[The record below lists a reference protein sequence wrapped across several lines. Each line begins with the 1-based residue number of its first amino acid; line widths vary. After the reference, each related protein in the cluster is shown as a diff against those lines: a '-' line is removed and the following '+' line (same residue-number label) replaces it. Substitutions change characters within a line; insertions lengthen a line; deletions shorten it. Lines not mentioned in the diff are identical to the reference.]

1 MEPSKTTATPLTR
14 AMETIKQ
21 LRAQLDAAGDR
32 RPLAVVG
39 AGLRLPGGITDLDGY
54 WRALR
59 DGRDLVRARPQQRL
73 APFAAEWAELPNQG
87 SFLDEVLDFDA
98 DFFGISPREARAV
111 DPQHRLLLEVAWEAL
126 EDAALPPARLGDAKV
141 GVWVGITG
149 GQDYRDW
156 QTGDLDAYWA
166 TGNGHSFAAGRISYC
181 LGLTGPAVAV
191 DTACSSSLVALH
203 QAGQA
208 LRRGEVDVALAGGV
222 NLVLSPGSTRIIEQ
236 TRSLSPDGR
245 CKAFD
250 ARANGFVRGEGCGI
264 VVLKRLDRAL
274 ADGDRI
280 HGVVAGS
287 ALNQDGRSSGFTAPN
302 VLAQTALLEA
312 ALADAG
318 LTAADIGL
326 VEAHGTGTSLGDPIE
341 MDAILD
347 ALGRKNGGRPLH
359 VGSVKANLGHLEG
372 ASGVAGVL
380 KALLC
385 VKHGE
390 VPPLVHFR
398 TLNPRI
404 DLDGTAVTLSREVAD
419 WGSGGQYAGVSSFGM
434 IGTNAHVIVGPAE
447 AAAAVVAAEVR
458 GFDLSARTESALR
471 ELAGELAAVAVGL
484 GEDEYPAFA
493 YTAGEG
499 RTRHEVAVRIVAAT
513 AAEAADALRAVA
525 EGREHAA
532 VGAADGEGFGPLPR
546 RVIDLPHYP
555 WQRARHAPEGCDAA
569 TASGG
574 AAGGSGGTGAGLAS
588 GGGSASGRGAGG
600 SVSAGADAASGRS
613 GAGIG
618 LASGGGSAS
627 GWGAG
632 GSVGA
637 GAGIGLASGGGSAS
651 GWGAGGSVGAGAG
664 IGLASGGGSASGWGA
679 GGSVGAGAGTGLA
692 SGGGAAARSGVGAGT
707 AFDGA
712 SASERGAAGSV
723 PLYEVG
729 WERVAEP
736 GAAGAA
742 GTVVLAGDDVQVLA
756 LLATQWQ
763 ALGHRGVLLGAELP
777 SLAGLPGLPGWE
789 SAGLPVGDAAWG
801 DFWAA
806 RPEQGPFTL
815 LLAPRATPLPERPEG
830 ADPAADGARLLAEVT
845 VAVRALAASGRD
857 GRAFALT
864 RAVRRVSDTD
874 PVVAADHGLLHGLLP
889 VLGLEYP
896 SHWGGVIDLP
906 AGPAEADA
914 RTALALAAAGTAPG
928 GARVEDL
935 LAVRAGAAFGARLRA
950 VDGWRP
956 ELPVD
961 PDAGYL
967 ITGGAGGVGRA
978 VAEDLVR
985 RGARHLLL
993 VGRTP
998 LERLPQA
1005 TADWL
1010 ASLAAGGV
1018 TALYRSADCDR
1029 YEELAAA
1036 LSASGLPAL
1045 RGVVHAAGTLPLG
1058 PLAEADAEAFAQ
1070 GLRGKFSG
1078 AWWLHLLTEGL
1089 DLDFFL
1095 TTSSASALWGADGRG
1110 AYAAANGG
1118 LDALAA
1124 YRVAAGRPASAV
1136 AFGAWALDGMA
1147 DEDGRRTLARMGLA
1161 DLDGT
1166 TGCSVLTAATPGG
1179 SGQVLAC
1186 PVEWPRFL
1194 EVMEAS
1200 RARALFAEVAAEDAA
1215 GAQLPALREELLA
1228 LPEQARAAAAAVH
1241 VGRTL
1246 AAVLGHAEG
1255 HTVPPGTGFY
1265 NLGLDSI
1272 MAVDLARDLSLAFAV
1287 DLKVADVFNYPT
1299 VEQLSAL
1306 VAARVADAP
1315 AAAPARTAGA
1325 GARAGRPVTT
1335 AAEADAGATAVP
1347 QGYGSEPVAIVGMA
1361 GRFPGADSVEEL
1373 WQLLAEGRDAVGPV
1387 PADRWDGAALHSA
1400 DPLSTGTVST
1410 DQGGF
1415 LSDLA
1420 RFDAAFFGVPAR
1432 EAESLDP
1439 QHRLLLEAAWHALED
1454 AGSDPRAV
1462 RGSRTGVFVG
1472 ISNSDYARL
1481 LERGGLRDL
1490 DAYFGTGTALNAAA
1504 GRLAYT
1510 LGANGPALAVDTA
1523 CSSSLVAL
1531 HLAVRS
1537 LRSGESDRAL
1547 AGGVN
1552 VIASPECSVAV
1563 SRAHML
1569 SPDGRCKTFSAEA
1582 NGFVRAEGVG
1592 VLVLKRLSD
1601 ARRDGDRV
1609 LAVVHGTAVNQD
1621 GASSGLTVPSGR
1633 AQEAVI
1639 RDALADAELPG
1650 SAISYL
1656 EAHGTGTSLGDP
1668 IELAA
1673 AWAALGPDRR
1683 PGEPLHVGSV
1693 KSNIG
1698 HCESASGI
1706 AGVIKTVLALRHR
1719 RLPASLH
1726 AENLNPHVPWD
1737 EMNVRVVDAL
1747 TPWRTGDRPRLAG
1760 VSSFGFSGTNAQV
1773 ILGEAPETAERPAAE
1788 GPYLLPLSAPD
1799 GAGLARLAERWTER
1813 LAEAGDEELPGL
1825 AATAGAGR
1833 AHFPVRRALLGST
1846 AAELRAQL
1854 ADLTV
1859 PGAQDA
1865 PRIAFLFSGMGSQ
1878 YFGMGRELYESEPV
1892 FRDAIDTADRTLAPL
1907 LGTSLLDLMFH
1918 GSDESLIDQTRFVQP
1933 TVIAL
1938 ELALVA
1944 LWESWGVRAA
1954 AVTGHSVGEIAAA
1967 IHAGVLD
1974 LEAGLTLVAHRA
1986 RLMHSTETGAML
1998 SLAAPLERVTG
2009 WLAGS
2014 DCDLAAV
2021 NGPKSVVVAGR
2032 PEAVERIAAQ
2042 ARAEGVVARRLTVS
2056 TAAHSRLMGPVIAE
2070 FSGIAEGLAYGRPR
2084 IPVISNLT
2092 GRLATP
2098 ADLDAAYWARHIRQ
2112 PVLFHQGMA
2121 ELAELGVDLVLE
2133 VGPGRTLANLISAA
2147 GLLPA
2152 RGGAASLVRGAGDR
2166 SRMLAAAAH
2175 LYRNGQDLDWAK
2187 VQAGAERTGAPRY
2200 PFADTRYWTAV
2211 EPAAPAARPAARRH
2225 WGDELRSPA
2234 LPGRVFSFERSAEFP
2249 PYLTDHRIDGIV
2261 LTPASSHLATLLSA
2275 VAGDGSPLAVEDFI
2289 CPRGLVIKDGEQY
2302 EVQLGLGTGTDP
2314 AQLTVHSLVDPERG
2328 AWTHHLSAR
2337 TADPSAGAPR
2347 PAVDRQA
2354 FVERAERHIGGE
2366 EFYAYFRELGYTLGP
2381 SFRWIADIWLDGEE
2395 ALVRYTTPPVAGDDL
2410 GNYQLHPGL
2419 IDSVFQSIAG
2429 FMVDGTAVKAPSVA
2443 IPFAAARLAFPGRPV
2458 AGEELWGH
2466 VRVLQAA
2473 PLDRG
2478 RLQVETA
2485 DLHLFTARGEDL
2497 MVADGFRVRN
2507 APLTTLRQSLR
2518 RGVPHAYELGWIP
2531 QPGGPAAAPTGA
2543 RALRVLG
2550 AAALTAEL
2558 RAAGHETDAEL
2569 PELVVDARFAE
2580 LPDEVDAAAAE
2591 RAAQELAEALRTA
2604 PADVPYAVPVDG
2616 RPAAAPLRAA
2626 LWGLLAAL
2634 ETEQPERTLLRIT
2647 LGAGHRPGQLATALA
2662 AIAADGPADTR
2673 ITLDAEGTTV
2683 ARLLTT
2689 GDLPAE
2695 DGFTGGALVTGG
2707 LGALGLSVAEHLA
2720 GQGAAAITLVGRS
2733 APDGAAQAVIDRLT
2747 AGGVRVQAVAADV
2760 TDPADCAR
2768 AVAEAERLAPLTG
2781 VFHLAGA
2788 TADRAFDR
2796 LTPED
2801 FHRVF
2806 AAKAGGA
2813 DALAAAVRGR
2823 ELTTFVLFSSAA
2835 ATLGSAGQANYGAA
2849 NGYLDGL
2856 AERLRSEGVPATAV
2870 AWGPWVPTA
2879 KGGMADSAALARA
2892 AGKLGVRPLD
2902 DTAALPLLAL
2912 AMTAERPHLLA
2923 VDADF
2928 GRYAERLA
2936 GHPAGG
2942 LYAGVA
2948 GATATGAAP
2957 QPAAE
2962 GRPRGWLRE
2971 ELAHL
2976 DADDR
2981 EERVREV
2988 VRKLAGDT
2996 VGDHSAV
3003 RDDLG
3008 FEDIGL
3014 DSIMAIDL
3022 SALVAHAAGAD
3033 LPATVSID
3041 YPTVAEMARHLTGL
3055 IAPAE
3060 AAPSRP
3066 AAGTPD
3072 LPDTDRTTDED
3083 ADELSDDEL
3092 IAAVRRDLAM
3102 EL

>member
-1 MEPSKTTATPLTR
+1 MEPSKTTVTPLTR

-32 RPLAVVG
+32 QPLAVVG

-59 DGRDLVRARPQQRL
+59 DGRDLVRARPPQRL

-341 MDAILD
+341 MDAVLD

-404 DLDGTAVTLSREVAD
+404 DLDGTAVTLSGEVAE
-419 WGSGGQYAGVSSFGM
+419 WGSGGRYAGVSSFGM

-447 AAAAVVAAEVR
+447 GAGAVAAVEVR

-484 GEDEYPAFA
+484 DDRGYPAFA
-493 YTAGEG
+493 YTVGEG
-499 RTRHEVAVRIVAAT
+499 RTRHEVAVRIAAAT

-525 EGREHAA
+525 EGREHPA
-532 VGAADGEGFGPLPR
+532 VGAADGEGCAPLPR

-555 WQRARHAPEGCDAA
+555 WQRTRHAPEGYDA

-574 AAGGSGGTGAGLAS
+574 EGVAPAS
-588 GGGSASGRGAGG
+588 GGDGVAPASGEVVGDRVGSASG
-600 SVSAGADAASGRS
+600 
-613 GAGIG
+613 
-618 LASGGGSAS
+618 
-627 GWGAG
+627 
-632 GSVGA
+632 
-637 GAGIGLASGGGSAS
+637 
-651 GWGAGGSVGAGAG
+651 
-664 IGLASGGGSASGWGA
+664 
-679 GGSVGAGAGTGLA
+679 
-692 SGGGAAARSGVGAGT
+692 GVP
-707 AFDGA
+707 
-712 SASERGAAGSV
+712 V
-723 PLYEVG
+723 YEVG
-729 WERVAEP
+729 WEPVEVT
-736 GAAGAA
+736 GAGAG
-742 GTVVLAGDDVQVLA
+742 GTVVLAGGDVQVLA

-789 SAGLPVGDAAWG
+789 SAALPVGDAAWG

-806 RPEQGPFTL
+806 RTEEGPFTL
-815 LLAPRATPLPERPEG
+815 VLAPRATPLPERPEG

-864 RAVRRVSDTD
+864 RAVRRVSDAD
-874 PVVAADHGLLHGLLP
+874 PVAAADHGLLHGLLP

-906 AGPAEADA
+906 AEQGEADA
-914 RTALALAAAGTAPG
+914 RTALALAVNGTAGTSGGAGSAAGTAPG
-928 GARVEDL
+928 GARAEDL

-998 LERLPQA
+998 LERMPQA

-1036 LSASGLPAL
+1036 LAAPGLPAL

-1058 PLAEADAEAFAQ
+1058 PLAAADAEAFAQ

-1161 DLDGT
+1161 DLDGV

-1194 EVMEAS
+1194 EVMEAT
-1200 RARALFAEVAAEDAA
+1200 RARALFAEVAAEDTV
-1215 GAQLPALREELLA
+1215 GMELPPLREELLA

-1246 AAVLGHAEG
+1246 TAVLGHAEG
-1255 HTVPPGTGFY
+1255 HTVPADTGFY

-1287 DLKVADVFNYPT
+1287 DLKVAEIFNYPT

-1325 GARAGRPVTT
+1325 GTGAVRSVATD
-1335 AAEADAGATAVP
+1335 ADAGAVAIP
-1347 QGYGSEPVAIVGMA
+1347 QGYGSEPIAIVGMA

-1673 AWAALGPDRR
+1673 AWAALGPERR
-1683 PGEPLHVGSV
+1683 PGEPLHLGSV

-1747 TPWRTGDRPRLAG
+1747 TPWRTGDRPRFAG

-1773 ILGEAPETAERPAAE
+1773 ILGEAPETAERSAAE

-1799 GAGLARLAERWTER
+1799 GAGLARLVERWTER

-1918 GSDESLIDQTRFVQP
+1918 GADESLIDQTRFVQP

-1998 SLAAPLERVTG
+1998 SLAAPPEKVTG

-2014 DCDLAAV
+2014 ECDLAAV

-2032 PEAVERIAAQ
+2032 PEAVERIAVL
-2042 ARAEGVVARRLTVS
+2042 ARAEGVMARQLTVS
-2056 TAAHSRLMGPVIAE
+2056 TAAHSRLMDPVIAE

-2112 PVLFHQGMA
+2112 PVLFHQGMG

-2187 VQAGAERTGAPRY
+2187 VQAGTDRTGAPRY

-2314 AQLTVHSLVDPERG
+2314 KQLTVHSLVDPERG

-2337 TADPSAGAPR
+2337 TADPAAGAPR

-2458 AGEELWGH
+2458 TGEELWGH

-2550 AAALTAEL
+2550 GAALTAEL
-2558 RAAGHETDAEL
+2558 RAAGHETDSER

-2580 LPDEVDAAAAE
+2580 LPDQVDAAAAE

-2634 ETEQPERTLLRIT
+2634 ETEQPERRLVRIT
-2647 LGAGHRPGQLATALA
+2647 LGAGQRPGQLATALA

-2695 DGFTGGALVTGG
+2695 EGFTGGALVTGG

-2733 APDGAAQAVIDRLT
+2733 APDEAAQAVIDRLT
-2747 AGGVRVQAVAADV
+2747 AEGVRVQAVSADV

-2768 AVAEAERLAPLTG
+2768 AVAAAERLAPLTG

-2788 TADRAFDR
+2788 TADRAFDG

-2801 FHRVF
+2801 FYRVF

-2813 DALAAAVRGR
+2813 DTLAAAVRDR

-2835 ATLGSAGQANYGAA
+2835 ATLGSAGQVNYGAA

-2902 DTAALPLLAL
+2902 DTTALPLLAL

-2948 GATATGAAP
+2948 GATATDTAP

-2962 GRPRGWLRE
+2962 ERPRGWLRE

-3041 YPTVAEMARHLTGL
+3041 YPTVAEMARYLTGL

-3066 AAGTPD
+3066 TADTPD
-3072 LPDTDRTTDED
+3072 TPDTDRTTDED